1 MKKYIASRYNWLGTK
16 HDTREEAEIALKL
29 GNATL
34 DSWTGYCSAFGK
46 FSNINDGKI
55 YEYDDEHIITKE
67 EYEKAMAEKKEAK
80 KQLEIEIKQLRH
92 ERLSKYLQ
100 IESQYHN
107 QVAYQEHDMLRITSR
122 NNDTRRKKVTEG
134 RVYESVIND
143 AGELQPALAR
153 DKDRYVPDN
162 YTIEKIE
169 IIGNKR
175 QIPNE
180 HCTHYDHFNDGKGGQ
195 CQHYDK
201 ETKKCKLLEECLK
214 QKQ

>member
-1 MKKYIASRYNWLGTK
+1 MKKYIALRYNWLGTR
-16 HDTREEAEIALKL
+16 HDTREEAELAIKL
-29 GNATL
+29 NNAQL

-46 FSNINDGKI
+46 FSNINDGSI

-67 EYEKAMAEKKEAK
+67 EYELAMAEMKEAK
-80 KQLEIEIKQLRH
+80 KQLEIEIQQLRR
-92 ERLSKYLQ
+92 ERLSKYWQ
-100 IESQYHN
+100 IVAQYHN
-107 QVAYQEHDMLRITSR
+107 QVAYQKDDILRVTSR

-143 AGELQPALAR
+143 AGELRPALAR

-175 QIPNE
+175 QVPNE
-180 HCTHYDHFNDGKGGQ
+180 HCTHFNDGKGGQ

-214 QKQ
+214 TKTI